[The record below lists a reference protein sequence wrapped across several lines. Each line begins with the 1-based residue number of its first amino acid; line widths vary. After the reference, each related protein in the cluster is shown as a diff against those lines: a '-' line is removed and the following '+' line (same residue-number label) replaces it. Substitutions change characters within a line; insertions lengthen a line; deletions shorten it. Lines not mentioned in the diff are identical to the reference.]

1 LKQRKPNDFTRLFLF
16 FRRKHKRPVLKQRKP
31 NDFTRLFLFFR
42 ISLRGDNHF
51 PGWIDLPLSAKS
63 LVGSIYRYQQKGF
76 KVTSLSAQFLEG
88 KQGFWGTVPFHFGI
102 LMVFLGHLVAFLFPK
117 SVLSWNSDPV
127 RLIAHEGVGFTFAVA
142 LLIGLVALI
151 IRRLTHPRLKVVT
164 TRMDLFVEIVLLAQ
178 VILGCWIALGYRW
191 GTSWFAAD
199 LSPYLWSIL
208 KLNPQPEALVAPFH
222 YIWRPYQVV
231 IWNWDKRRIRKAST
245 AWSDA
250 RPKNN

>member
-1 LKQRKPNDFTRLFLF
+1 MTSLDFF
-16 FRRKHKRPVLKQRKP
+16 F
-31 NDFTRLFLFFR
+31 F
-42 ISLRGDNHF
+42 SAF
-51 PGWIDLPLSAKS
+51 PYVAIITF

-164 TRMDLFVEIVLLAQ
+164 TRMDLFVEFVLLAQ

-208 KLNPQPEALVAPFH
+208 KLNPQPEAVVAMPLVIKAHIIGAFAILLIFPFTRLIHILVAPFH

-231 IWNWDKRRIRKAST
+231 IWNWDKKRIRKAST